1 MSIRGLN
8 LLKSVAEKRIYLSP
22 PHLSGEEMELVRDA
36 FASNW
41 IAPLGPHV
49 DAFELEMCEYLDTGH
64 ALALSSGTAALHLAL
79 KLIGIKEEDIVL
91 CPSLTFSASANVI
104 LYERAIPVFLDVHPD
119 TWTLNPDLLEIAIR
133 KYRPKALIS
142 VDLYGQSA
150 DYDPILELCDQHNVA
165 VIEDAAEA
173 LGAEYL
179 PRGIIAEDNISQG
192 ESVGINSN
200 DKNNNINKE
209 AIPQGKSKK
218 CGTFGRMGILS
229 FNGNK
234 IITTSGGGMLVS
246 DDEELVEKAHFL
258 SNQAREPEIHYEHKE
273 LGYNYRMSNLLA
285 AVGRG
290 QLRVLDERVRA
301 RRTIFQR
308 YFDALSHIDG
318 IDFMSEAPYGRCT
331 RWLTTLTLDPEK
343 SGVDRTQII
352 EALEKEN
359 IEARPV
365 WKPMHLQP
373 LYKGCEYVTVGD
385 EDVSRRLFEHGLCL
399 PSGSNLST
407 VDQDRIIDIIITVIR
422 SQKSE
427 I

>member
-1 MSIRGLN
+1 MAS
-8 LLKSVAEKRIYLSP
+8 ERIYLSP
-22 PHLSGEEMELVRDA
+22 PHLSGRELKFVQDA
-36 FASNW
+36 FDSNW

-104 LYERAIPVFLDVHPD
+104 LYERAIPLFLDVQPD
-119 TWTLNPDLLEIAIR
+119 TWTLNPDLLEIAIK
-133 KYRPKALIS
+133 KYQPKALIS
-142 VDLYGQSA
+142 VDLYGHSA
-150 DYDPILELCDQHNVA
+150 DYDLILELCDNYNVD

-173 LGAEYL
+173 LGALY
-179 PRGIIAEDNISQG
+179 RGR
-192 ESVGINSN
+192 
-200 DKNNNINKE
+200 
-209 AIPQGKSKK
+209 K
-218 CGTFGRMGILS
+218 CGTFGRVGVLS

-246 DDEELVEKAHFL
+246 DDEELVEKARFL

-290 QLRVLDERVRA
+290 QLQVLDDRVKA
-301 RRTIFQR
+301 RRIIFQR
-308 YFDALSHIDG
+308 YFDALSNIDG
-318 IDFMSEAPYGRCT
+318 FDFMPEAPNSKSN
-331 RWLTTLTLDPEK
+331 RWLTTLTVDPNK
-343 SGVDRTQII
+343 TGVHRTQLIN
-352 EALEKEN
+352 ALEKEN

-385 EDVSRRLFEHGLCL
+385 EDVSKILFENGLCL

-427 I
+427 VRR